1 MMVEDGSLKVLKL
14 LSSTSTKIVQGEVMQ
29 LQHKKEIDL
38 IEETYLKIISLKTAS
53 LFSAAVKVG
62 GLLSN
67 KNDKTLSS
75 PYKTRNQKVLSE
87 WIDYNGHMNVAYYTL
102 AFDKALDFFFEDVLG
117 IGPSFVEKNK
127 EGPFALKASYNYFN
141 ELLEEEIFFVDISI
155 LDFDSKRVH
164 VFGEMRKDKS
174 LELSAVFETV
184 LMNMDLNAR
193 KVKQYPDR
201 VLELFNIF
209 KSSLG
214 KEKIPVEIGK
224 KITLKK

>member
-1 MMVEDGSLKVLKL
+1 M
-14 LSSTSTKIVQGEVMQ
+14 THQN
-29 LQHKKEIDL
+29 
-38 IEETYLKIISLKTAS
+38 KT
-53 LFSAAVKVG
+53 
-62 GLLSN
+62 
-67 KNDKTLSS
+67 DKTLSS
-75 PYKTRNQKVLSE
+75 PYKTRNQKVLPE
-87 WIDYNGHMNVAYYTL
+87 WIDYNGHMNVAYYTF

-127 EGPFALKASYNYFN
+127 EGPFALKASYNYFS

-184 LMNMDLNAR
+184 LMNMDLSAR
-193 KVKQYPDR
+193 TVKQYPDR
-201 VLELFNIF
+201 VLKLFSIF
-209 KSSLG
+209 KSSLVV
-214 KEKIPVEIGK
+214 EDIPIEIGK

>member
-1 MMVEDGSLKVLKL
+1 MTRQNKTD
-14 LSSTSTKIVQGEVMQ
+14 
-29 LQHKKEIDL
+29 EI
-38 IEETYLKIISLKTAS
+38 
-53 LFSAAVKVG
+53 
-62 GLLSN
+62 
-67 KNDKTLSS
+67 LSS
-75 PYKTRNQKVLSE
+75 PYKTRNQKVLPE

-102 AFDKALDFFFEDVLG
+102 AFDKALDFFFEDVLN

-127 EGPFALKASYNYFN
+127 EGPFALKASYNYFS
-141 ELLEEEIFFVDISI
+141 ELLESESFFVDISI

-184 LMNMDLNAR
+184 LMNMDLSAR

-201 VLELFNIF
+201 VLELFKLF
-209 KSSLG
+209 KSSLDLD
-214 KEKIPVEIGK
+214 KVPLEIGK

>member
-1 MMVEDGSLKVLKL
+1 MTLKNQVE
-14 LSSTSTKIVQGEVMQ
+14 
-29 LQHKKEIDL
+29 
-38 IEETYLKIISLKTAS
+38 
-53 LFSAAVKVG
+53 
-62 GLLSN
+62 
-67 KNDKTLSS
+67 KTLSS
-75 PYKTRNQKVLSE
+75 PFRTKNQTVLGE

-102 AFDKALDFFFEDVLG
+102 AFDKALDFFFEDVLN

-127 EGPFALKASYNYFN
+127 EGPFALKASYNYFS
-141 ELLEEEIFFVDISI
+141 ELLESESFFVDISI

-184 LMNMDLNAR
+184 LMNMELSAR

-201 VLELFNIF
+201 VLDLF
-209 KSSLG
+209 KLLRSSLN
-214 KEKIPVEIGK
+214 EDKIPKEIGR

>member
-1 MMVEDGSLKVLKL
+1 MTLQNKVE
-14 LSSTSTKIVQGEVMQ
+14 
-29 LQHKKEIDL
+29 
-38 IEETYLKIISLKTAS
+38 
-53 LFSAAVKVG
+53 
-62 GLLSN
+62 
-67 KNDKTLSS
+67 KTLSS
-75 PYKTRNQKVLSE
+75 PFRTKNQFVLGE

-102 AFDKALDFFFEDVLG
+102 AFDKALDFFFEDVLN

-127 EGPFALKASYNYFN
+127 EGPFALKASYNYFS
-141 ELLEEEIFFVDISI
+141 ELLESESFFVDISI

-184 LMNMDLNAR
+184 LMNMDLSAR

-201 VLELFNIF
+201 VLKLFELF
-209 KSSLG
+209 KSSLD
-214 KEKIPVEIGK
+214 KDKIPLEIGK

>member
-1 MMVEDGSLKVLKL
+1 MTQKNKTD
-14 LSSTSTKIVQGEVMQ
+14 KI
-29 LQHKKEIDL
+29 
-38 IEETYLKIISLKTAS
+38 
-53 LFSAAVKVG
+53 
-62 GLLSN
+62 
-67 KNDKTLSS
+67 LSS
-75 PYKTRNQKVLSE
+75 PYKTRNQKVLPE

-127 EGPFALKASYNYFN
+127 EGPFALKASYNYFS

-184 LMNMDLNAR
+184 LMNMDLSAR
-193 KVKQYPDR
+193 TVKQYPDR
-201 VLELFNIF
+201 VLELFSIF
-209 KSSLG
+209 KSSLVVDN
-214 KEKIPVEIGK
+214 IPIEIGK

>member
-1 MMVEDGSLKVLKL
+1 MTHQNITD
-14 LSSTSTKIVQGEVMQ
+14 
-29 LQHKKEIDL
+29 
-38 IEETYLKIISLKTAS
+38 ET
-53 LFSAAVKVG
+53 F
-62 GLLSN
+62 
-67 KNDKTLSS
+67 SS

-127 EGPFALKASYNYFN
+127 EGPFALKASYNYFS
-141 ELLEEEIFFVDISI
+141 ELLEEESFFVNISI

-174 LELSAVFETV
+174 LELSAIFETV
-184 LMNMDLNAR
+184 LMNMDLSAR
-193 KVKQYPDR
+193 TVKQYPDR
-201 VLELFNIF
+201 VLELFSIF
-209 KSSLG
+209 KSSLVVDN
-214 KEKIPVEIGK
+214 IPIEIGK